1 MVVASPLLLREA
13 LAWQQEEQLEIS
25 FTERELD
32 VMAVLWE
39 LDSATVA
46 EVQERLTDELAY
58 TTVLTILRTLEEK
71 GHVRHEE
78 EGRAYRYYPLVDR
91 EAAGASAVRRLVRK
105 LFAGSPEMLLTH
117 LVQER
122 GLTADQLE
130 TMRRMLEERLEDEEG

>member
-1 MVVASPLLLREA
+1 M
-13 LAWQQEEQLEIS
+13 EIS

-32 VMAVLWE
+32 VMALLWE

-122 GLTADQLE
+122 GLTSDQLE
-130 TMRRMLEERLEDEEG
+130 TMRKMLEERLEEEEA